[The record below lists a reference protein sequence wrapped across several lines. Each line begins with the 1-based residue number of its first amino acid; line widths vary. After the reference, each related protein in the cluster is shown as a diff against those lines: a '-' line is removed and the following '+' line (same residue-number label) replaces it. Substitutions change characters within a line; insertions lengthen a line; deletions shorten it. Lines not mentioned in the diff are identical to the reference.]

1 MPAAARMQRNTMLV
15 MNMNNQSDPQTLSF
29 YDAEAKTYAS
39 KQRPDEMPASFHRFA
54 AALPSTAHVL
64 DLGSGDGHYA
74 AALEA
79 MGHDVTA
86 MDGSA
91 GLAAIA
97 SKRLAKPVR
106 VARFDE
112 LEDIDAFDGVW
123 AHASLLHA
131 PLKSLPDLMGRI
143 HKSLRPNGIFHASF
157 KTGQPEGR
165 DKLGRYYNFPTRTDL
180 QDAMSRSG
188 NWTDIIYDTGDGIG
202 YDGKSTG
209 WIILFARKTA

>member
-1 MPAAARMQRNTMLV
+1 MHRSTKPV
-15 MNMNNQSDPQTLSF
+15 MNMNKNSDPQTLAF
-29 YDAEAKTYAS
+29 YDAEAKTYAAKS
-39 KQRPDEMPASFHRFA
+39 RPDEMPASFQRFA
-54 AALPSTAHVL
+54 AALPPSACVL

-74 AALEA
+74 AAFEA

-97 SKRLAKPVR
+97 STRLAKPVR
-106 VARFDE
+106 VARFEE

-131 PLKSLPDLMGRI
+131 PLKSLPDLMARI
-143 HKSLRPNGIFHASF
+143 YKSLRLNGIFHASF

-165 DKLGRYYNFPTRTDL
+165 DKLGRYYNFPTRMDL
-180 QDAMSRSG
+180 QRAMAGAG

>member
-1 MPAAARMQRNTMLV
+1 MLV
-15 MNMNNQSDPQTLSF
+15 MNMNNKSDPQTLSF
-29 YDAEAKTYAS
+29 YDAEAETYAS

-54 AALPSTAHVL
+54 AALPPSACVL

-74 AALEA
+74 AAFEA

-97 SKRLAKPVR
+97 SNRLARPVR
-106 VARFDE
+106 IARFDQ
-112 LEDIDAFDGVW
+112 LDDTNAFDGVW

-131 PLKSLPDLMGRI
+131 PLESLPDLMHRI
-143 HKSLRPNGIFHASF
+143 HQSLRPHGIFHASF
-157 KTGQPEGR
+157 KTGQSEGR
-165 DKLGRYYNFPTRTDL
+165 DKLGRYYNFPTQTDL
-180 QDAMSRSG
+180 ERAMARSG
-188 NWTDIIYDTGDGIG
+188 DWADVTYDTGDGVG
-202 YDGKSTG
+202 YDGTTTG

>member
-1 MPAAARMQRNTMLV
+1 MQRNTKLV
-15 MNMNNQSDPQTLSF
+15 MNMNNKSDPQTLSF
-29 YDAEAKTYAS
+29 YDAEAETYAS

-54 AALPSTAHVL
+54 AALPPSACVL

-74 AALEA
+74 AAFEA
-79 MGHDVTA
+79 LGHDVIA

-131 PLKSLPDLMGRI
+131 PLESLADLMARI
-143 HKSLRPNGIFHASF
+143 HKSLRLNGIFHASF

-165 DKLGRYYNFPTRTDL
+165 DKLGRYYNFPTHAEL
-180 QDAMSRSG
+180 QSAMARSG
-188 NWTDIIYDTGDGIG
+188 NWVDVTYDTGQGFG
-202 YDGKSTG
+202 YDGTTTG

>member
-1 MPAAARMQRNTMLV
+1 MKMNT
-15 MNMNNQSDPQTLSF
+15 QSDSQTLTF
-29 YDAEAKTYAS
+29 YDAEAETYAA
-39 KQRPDEMPASFHRFA
+39 KARPAEMPASFHRFA

-74 AALEA
+74 AAFEA
-79 MGHDVTA
+79 KGHHVTA

-97 SKRLAKPVR
+97 SKRLVRPVR

-112 LEDIDAFDGVW
+112 LADIDAFDGVW

-131 PLKSLPDLMGRI
+131 PLDSLPDLIGRI
-143 HKSLRPNGIFHASF
+143 HRSLRAQGIFHASF

-165 DKLGRYYNFPTRTDL
+165 DKLGRYYNFPTQTDL
-180 QDAMSRSG
+180 QNAMARSG
-188 NWTDIIYDTGDGIG
+188 DWMDVTYDAGEGIG
-202 YDGKSTG
+202 YDGTTTG

>member
-1 MPAAARMQRNTMLV
+1 MK
-15 MNMNNQSDPQTLSF
+15 MNDQSDAQTLTF
-29 YDAEAKTYAS
+29 YDAEAETYAA
-39 KQRPDEMPASFHRFA
+39 KARPDDMPASFHRFA
-54 AALPSTAHVL
+54 AALPSAAHVL

-74 AALEA
+74 AAFEA
-79 MGHDVTA
+79 MGHNVTA

-97 SKRLAKPVR
+97 GTRLAKPVR

-131 PLKSLPDLMGRI
+131 PLKSLPDLMARV
-143 HKSLRPNGIFHASF
+143 HKSLRLGGIFHASF

-180 QDAMSRSG
+180 QDAMTGSG